1 MEKLKIKLENCYG
14 IPSFEHEFDFSSKKD
29 PKKGPKK
36 DPAKVY
42 AVYAPNGLM
51 KTSFAK
57 TFDKIAKGEAPQEER
72 HNRKTK
78 FSVLKDGTTID
89 TREIYVLKSEIDL
102 REESP
107 AVTNILVNPEHKQ
120 KYDKIIGELE
130 TAKTKVLN
138 ALQKA
143 SKVKK
148 ADVEKTVLK
157 DWNEKSFIDCIEKIL
172 RQNIRDDLSIFKYA
186 TIFDP
191 SVEEILKSNEFIES
205 SVNFNKRYQE
215 LFSQAGSIYQ
225 KGVFNPARADASF
238 NALDKNGF
246 FTTGHKVHLK
256 GEKSSITKSELD
268 EKLKII
274 NASIDGDEALKKLR
288 EQLAKNAQTQA
299 LTSLIESI
307 EISQIEILLKNL
319 KPTNIAQFRKN
330 LWATYLRDNTDAK
343 SLIELSEKHRKE
355 LDEIDAA
362 AATAAP
368 QWTEAIELFNDRFV
382 DMPFTL
388 SVANQ
393 KEAALGKEKAKL
405 LFTFKD
411 GECVRSLH
419 REEITTL
426 SQGEKRALYLLNFIF
441 EVEERINS
449 NQETLFIIDDVA
461 DSFDYKNK
469 HAIVQYL
476 KDVTRHAHFHQ
487 IILTHNYDFF
497 RTLANN
503 IVHRDRCL
511 MANREN
517 SSIKLVK
524 AEGIKNY
531 FIGKW
536 KEKVGGNERI
546 LCASI
551 PFTRNI
557 IEYTKSDKDPDYLM
571 LTSLLHWKEQTET
584 ITVGEYFK
592 VYNDTFGSE
601 HPTDS
606 KKTIYDL
613 ISQQAEEISR
623 QQTHDGLNLE
633 DKVLLSIEIRLQA
646 EKFLTNELRTL
657 KNNPNFW
664 CQEEN
669 QFGVLIE
676 DYSSTKGPDKVSMRT
691 LEKVSITVSSNIHLN
706 SFMYEPILDLSI
718 GHLIKLYKE
727 VLALNTR
734 PQR

>member
-1 MEKLKIKLENCYG
+1 MKKLEINLQNCYG
-14 IPSFEHEFDFSSKKD
+14 IQSFEYEFDFSPVKNV
-29 PKKGPKK
+29 
-36 DPAKVY
+36 AKAY
-42 AVYAPNGLM
+42 AIYAPNGLM
-51 KTSFAK
+51 KTSFAR
-57 TFDKIAKGEAPQEER
+57 TFEKIAKGEAPQEER
-72 HNRKTK
+72 HNRESK
-78 FSVLKDGTTID
+78 FTVLVDGAQID
-89 TREIYVLKSEIDL
+89 REKIYVLKSDIDL
-102 REESP
+102 SEETP

-120 KYDKIIGELE
+120 KYDKIISELE
-130 TAKTKVLN
+130 VAKIKVLN

-148 ADVEKTVLK
+148 TDVEKTVLK
-157 DWNEKSFIDCIEKIL
+157 DWNEKNFIACVEDIV
-172 RQNIRDDLSIFKYA
+172 RQTSRADLSIFKYA

-191 SVEEILKSNEFIES
+191 SVEEILKSTEFIES

-225 KGVFNPARADASF
+225 KGVFNPAKADASF

-256 GEKSSITKSELD
+256 GEESSITKAELD

-299 LTSLIESI
+299 LTSLIESL
-307 EISQIEILLKNL
+307 ELSQIETLLKNL
-319 KPTNIAQFRKN
+319 KPANTAQFRKN

-343 SLIELSEKHRKE
+343 SLIELSAKHRDE
-355 LDEIDAA
+355 LKKIEAA
-362 AATAAP
+362 AALAAP
-368 QWTEAIELFNDRFV
+368 QWTQAVELFNDRFV

-393 KEAALGKEKAKL
+393 TKATLGQEEAKL
-405 LFTFKD
+405 LFTFQD
-411 GECVRSLH
+411 GENTVSWSRG
-419 REEITTL
+419 EIKTL

-441 EVEERINS
+441 EVEERKNS
-449 NQETLFIIDDVA
+449 DKETLFIVDDVA

-476 KDVTRHAHFHQ
+476 DDVTNNPKFHQ
-487 IILTHNYDFF
+487 IILTHNFDFF

-503 IVHRDRCL
+503 FVHRDRCL
-511 MANREN
+511 MANRGN
-517 SSIKLVK
+517 SSIKLEK

-536 KEKVGGNERI
+536 RDNVGANEII

-557 IEYTKSDKDPDYLM
+557 IEYTKGEKDPGYLL
-571 LTSLLHWKEQTET
+571 LTSLLHWKADTEEIT
-584 ITVGEYFK
+584 IGKYLEI
-592 VYNDTFGSE
+592 YNNTFGTK
-601 HPTDS
+601 HPIDS
-606 KKTIYDL
+606 KKTIKKL
-613 ISQQAEEISR
+613 LSEQAQKISTQAI
-623 QQTHDGLNLE
+623 HDGLNLE

-646 EKFLTNELRTL
+646 EVFLTNELRKLT
-657 KNNPNFW
+657 NNPDYW
-664 CQEEN
+664 CQKQN
-669 QFGVLIE
+669 QFGALIKH
-676 DYSSTKGPDKVSMRT
+676 YSSTNGCSSKAVRT

-706 SFMYEPILDLSI
+706 SFMYEPILDLTI
-718 GHLIKLYKE
+718 DHLIKLYGE
-727 VLALNTR
+727 VISLNS
-734 PQR
+734 